1 MIIGEIKTEV
11 PCPAADWRNGPGK
24 IGPLREKIQA
34 LNVGES
40 FTVSVSPTDDIGK
53 ARDRI
58 SSCRT
63 HVMKSKKCKFVL
75 RKTNELEFT
84 IWRVK

>member
-1 MIIGEIKTEV
+1 MLIGEITASVK
-11 PCPAADWRNGPGK
+11 CPAEDWRNGPGK
-24 IGPLREKIQA
+24 IGPLREKMDA

-40 FTVSVSPTDDIGK
+40 FTVSISPEENIVK

-63 HVMKSKKCKFVL
+63 HLMKVKKCKFLL
-75 RKTNELEFT
+75 RKTADLEFT
-84 IWRVK
+84 VWRVK